1 MRRIL
6 FILLF
11 LPLFANGQFLINSYR
26 HASGGGAPSYPT
38 TNLRSAHFGD
48 VGVTHSSNN
57 VSSWAD
63 QSGNGRN
70 FTQGTGA
77 NQPNWDGSAGITF
90 NGSSDYLSMSYTV
103 TQEANVY
110 MVVEYIGTAAQQI
123 LGGTFENIYWGRDGG
138 DILTIA
144 SNSGGGLLQTTAT
157 MGTENIKYLVSFTAN
172 NASSSAQI
180 NANTATTGSLSYSG
194 NFGTTLRIGCFFLSG
209 SPFLY
214 GNFKLYAIL
223 IYGSQT
229 SGEKADTKTYL
240 NNKYSIY

>member
-1 MRRIL
+1 M
-6 FILLF
+6 FF
-11 LPLFANGQFLINSYR
+11 NGWR
-26 HASGGGAPSYPT
+26 KRGGGSSYPT

-48 VGVTHSSNN
+48 VGVTQSSNN

-103 TQEANVY
+103 TQEANIY
-110 MVVEYIGTAAQQI
+110 LVVEFIGSSAQQI
-123 LGGTFENIYWGRDGG
+123 IGGTFENIYFGRDGG
-138 DILTIA
+138 DIFTLA

-157 MGTENIKYLVSFTAN
+157 MPNENQKYMISFTAN
-172 NASSSAQI
+172 NASSSIQI
-180 NANTATTGSLSYSG
+180 NNATATTGSISYSG
-194 NFGTTLRIGCFFLSG
+194 NFGTTFRLGCFFLGG

-214 GNFKLYAIL
+214 GNFKIFAIM

-240 NNKYSIY
+240 NGKYSIY